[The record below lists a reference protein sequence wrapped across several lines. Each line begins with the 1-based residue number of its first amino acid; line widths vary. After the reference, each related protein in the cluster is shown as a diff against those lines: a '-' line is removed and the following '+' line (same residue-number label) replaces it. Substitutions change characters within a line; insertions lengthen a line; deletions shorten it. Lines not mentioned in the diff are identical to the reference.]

1 MLSFHCTMP
10 NRKKMTREER
20 LAKERQAERLPQ
32 QRIKNYLAKYEQKD
46 KQKKNYGKKKDKG
59 NIKSVDLMTE

>member
-1 MLSFHCTMP
+1 MLSFHCTMA

-46 KQKKNYGKKKDKG
+46 KEKKN
-59 NIKSVDLMTE
+59 